1 MKFLH
6 LYSGD
11 DGQSHVE
18 EMTLESHPALT
29 ELHAVKGV
37 WIQTIEPGHFLD
49 WHHAP
54 RRQYVIMLSG
64 EMEIGLGDGSMH
76 HLGAGDVLFAEDLTG
91 KGHTRRVI
99 GDKPR
104 VSATVPL
111 A

>member
-1 MKFLH
+1 VKFLH
-6 LYSGD
+6 LFSGN
-11 DGQSHVE
+11 DGQSHIE
-18 EMTLESHPALT
+18 SMTLESHPTLN

-37 WIQTIEPGHFLD
+37 WIQTIEGGHFLD

-76 HLGAGDVLFAEDLTG
+76 QLGPGDVLFAEDLTG
-91 KGHTRRVI
+91 QGHTRRVTS
-99 GDKPR
+99 DKPR
-104 VSATVPL
+104 ISATVPL